1 MFLKLTIY
9 SKEPES
15 SPSIMVNMGKVTY
28 YADTYEWDIHFAKE
42 QRRTIRNKTFTGCL
56 IEFNNEK
63 ITVCETMEEINLK
76 TAQLERRSNGNSNR
90 KG

>member
-1 MFLKLTIY
+1 MFLKLTLY

-15 SPSIMVNMGKVTY
+15 SSSIMVNTDKVTY
-28 YADTYEWDIHFAKE
+28 YGDTYEWDIKFDEE

-56 IEFNNEK
+56 IEFNNEN

-76 TAQLERRSNGNSNR
+76 MTQLERRNNGNSNR